1 VVLPFPKVPKHRH
14 VPMTTQNDSHWFSVG
29 IILAG
34 CVLVVAVLSRPEK
47 PVPQTTQQQEP
58 QTWNPVEAVR
68 TRYPDSGL
76 TDEQIFQNL
85 HDPVKFRL
93 ALPDY
98 SIATDHEI
106 KSGDFQAIYQSAQ
119 RNKQRVKIDEAQ
131 AQLDNLKKAI
141 DEVHCEGFFD
151 APIGFKKCPALDEL
165 KAAKELQQKYVDSL
179 KEMP

>member
-1 VVLPFPKVPKHRH
+1 
-14 VPMTTQNDSHWFSVG
+14 MTTQKDSHWFSVG

-34 CVLVVAVLSRPEK
+34 CVLVVIVLSRPEK
-47 PVPQTTQQQEP
+47 PVPRTTQQQEP
-58 QTWNPVEAVR
+58 QTQTWNPVEAVR

-85 HDPVKFRL
+85 HDPVKFRS

-98 SIATDHEI
+98 GIATDNEI

-131 AQLDNLKKAI
+131 GQLDNLKKAI

-165 KAAKELQQKYVDSL
+165 KAAKELQQKYLDSL
-179 KEMP
+179 RETP